1 MKKRKEIAIFIVIAL
16 LQLGVVSSV
25 IFSNYLVLR
34 SGEEVR
40 IIVEPIDPHD
50 VFRGKY
56 VYINID
62 TVVKKDTKATINDGD
77 KAYLIFKENSDGFA
91 TFDRLTDHKPDSG
104 PYLKVKVYSADWED
118 GKAYF
123 ENPFERFYI
132 EETYAAEAER
142 VAWENSQESKVYI
155 QVKLLNGKGVVEDL
169 LIDGTS
175 IKDFVDLQ
183 ESP

>member
-1 MKKRKEIAIFIVIAL
+1 MRKRKELAIFIVIAL

-62 TVVKKDTKATINDGD
+62 TVVKKDAKATISDGD
-77 KAYLIFKENSDGFA
+77 KAYLLFKENSDGFA
-91 TFDRLTDHKPDSG
+91 TFDRLTDQKPDG
-104 PYLKVKVYSADWED
+104 GLYMKVKVYSANWEN
-118 GKAYF
+118 GLAYF

-132 EETYAAEAER
+132 EESYAADAER
-142 VAWENSQESKVYI
+142 VAWEHAQEGDVYI
-155 QVKLLNGKGVVEDL
+155 KVKLLNGKGVVEDL